1 MEGVKRK
8 LKGAASRYAGVLL
21 LVLGALLFFSV
32 LRASLF
38 TPVAEEK
45 HIWFELS
52 FLLLLAVL
60 AELLVVYL
68 RQPTVMVL
76 LLAGIAMS
84 PSALELAY
92 PLLAALLPF
101 LPTEVPHLIA
111 TEGVVQV
118 FAQLGAIIL
127 LFKIGLHS
135 EVKQIFNG
143 RNFAV
148 ALLGIV
154 VPFAAGYLYA
164 TWAGGSFAYAL
175 FLGAALTATSVGVTV
190 AVLQEFGVLE
200 REFAKVILGAAV
212 IDDILGL
219 LVLSLV
225 KNFPSALDAAAL
237 APFAYVLATA
247 AIFVAGGIKLG
258 EYVVRRYFDPSLKEG
273 DEMPKSVFLGILAY
287 VLAYAYVAEFIGLS
301 AIVGAF
307 VAGITLNYSRLTS
320 RLFALFYPLEAL
332 FVPVFFITLGMLV
345 DLGSLWAGAA
355 AIAAITLL
363 AVATKLLPCWLGGV
377 LTGLKGRDALAVGV
391 GMTPRGE
398 IALIIGLYGLTAGV
412 LGQAEYTAIASMA
425 FLTTLLTPP
434 LLQRVLARGEARK
447 TV

>member
-1 MEGVKRK
+1 MRK
-8 LKGAASRYAGVLL
+8 EIETIALKWTGVLL
-21 LVLGALLFFSV
+21 LVLAVILFASV
-32 LRASLF
+32 LRSSLF
-38 TPVAEEK
+38 GSVPEEK

-76 LLAGIAMS
+76 LLVGIAMS
-84 PSALELAY
+84 PSALALVY
-92 PLLAALLPF
+92 PLLASVMPF
-101 LPTEVPHLIA
+101 LPASIPQLVP

-135 EVKQIFNG
+135 EVKHIFNS
-143 RNFAV
+143 RNFVV

-154 VPFAAGYLYA
+154 VPFAAGYYYA
-164 TWAGGSFAYAL
+164 VWTGSSFVYAL

-190 AVLQEFGVLE
+190 AVLSEFGVLGKG
-200 REFAKVILGAAV
+200 FAKVILGAAV
-212 IDDILGL
+212 IDDILAL

-225 KNFPSALDAAAL
+225 KNVPASLDAASL
-237 APFAYVLATA
+237 APFAYIIATA

-258 EYVVRRYFDPSLKEG
+258 QYVVRRYFDPSLKEG
-273 DEMPKSVFLGILAY
+273 ATEVPKTMFLGILAY
-287 VLAYAYVAEFIGLS
+287 VMAYAYVAEFIGLS

-307 VAGITLNYSRLTS
+307 IAGITLNYSRLTE

-345 DLGSLWAGAA
+345 NIPALWGNLLPILAITALAMASKFIACGGAA
-355 AIAAITLL
+355 LATGVPAKDAA
-363 AVATKLLPCWLGGV
+363 V
-377 LTGLKGRDALAVGV
+377 VGV
-391 GMTPRGE
+391 GMSPRGE

-412 LGQAEYTAIASMA
+412 LGETEYSIIASMA
-425 FLTTLLTPP
+425 FLTTIGAPWLLKKAMN
-434 LLQRVLARGEARK
+434 R
-447 TV
+447 